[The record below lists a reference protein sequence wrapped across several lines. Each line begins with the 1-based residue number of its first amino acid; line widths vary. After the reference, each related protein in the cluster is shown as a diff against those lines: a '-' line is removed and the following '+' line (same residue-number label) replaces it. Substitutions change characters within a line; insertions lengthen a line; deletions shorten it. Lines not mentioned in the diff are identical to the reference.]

1 VNKKTTEKDINTHV
15 VAVFAFVQKDG
26 RILFAK
32 RSSTDFQAPGAWSV
46 PGGKVDAD
54 EGDGVIEEALKK
66 EVKEEVGIEIE
77 DNVQYFWSD
86 GFYRISGHHVIGLC
100 FLCRWKFGNA
110 KPLED
115 QDEVRWFT
123 KKELKTFSELPDY
136 FKPRI
141 DKLLQISW

>member
-1 VNKKTTEKDINTHV
+1 MNKKTTEKDINTHV

-66 EVKEEVGIEIE
+66 K
-77 DNVQYFWSD
+77 
-86 GFYRISGHHVIGLC
+86 
-100 FLCRWKFGNA
+100 
-110 KPLED
+110 
-115 QDEVRWFT
+115 
-123 KKELKTFSELPDY
+123 
-136 FKPRI
+136 
-141 DKLLQISW
+141 